1 MLSRQEILKKI
12 KEKKEFSQLPE
23 KDVEIAFSKFERRE
37 TTDED
42 KVKLTRDLL
51 RKVFSVFT
59 SLKILSLKNKDEIF
73 SGKKYLRTLK
83 NRSEEWILRKHVST
97 RERMN
102 ILRSSKRGQTR
113 ERLSYYPEI
122 YKRILKDL
130 DKKINII
137 DLGAGINGFSYKYFK
152 KLRFDVNYIGV
163 EAIGQLV
170 DLMNFYFKKEK
181 LKGNAVHLSLFEL
194 EKIKKLIKEQ
204 KGQKVIF
211 LFKTLD
217 SLEMLER
224 DYSIKLLN
232 EIVPLADRVI
242 VSFATRSIATR
253 ERFKVERSW
262 IIKFIKDNFKILND
276 FEISGERYI
285 SFRNASQ

>member
-59 SLKILSLKNKDEIF
+59 SSKILSLKNKD
-73 SGKKYLRTLK
+73 
-83 NRSEEWILRKHVST
+83 EEWILRKHVST
-97 RERMN
+97 RER
-102 ILRSSKRGQTR
+102 LP
-113 ERLSYYPEI
+113 YYEEI

-152 KLRFDVNYIGV
+152 KLRFDVNYVGV

-181 LKGNAVHLSLFEL
+181 IKGNAIHLSLFEL
-194 EKIKKLIKEQ
+194 DKIKKLIKKQ
-204 KGQKVIF
+204 KGQKVVF

-232 EIVPLADRVI
+232 EIVPLTDRVI

-285 SFRNASQ
+285 VFQSST